1 MKYSM
6 SQKDIEKISKFI
18 KLLKLLSQ
26 FTSVISILFGFYL
39 YFNSI
44 NAPGLGLILSGLTL
58 WLWHQEKVKAKLPI
72 LTFGCLVLLIFVE
85 TLEMVSLFFQ
95 INFWKIPESLTV
107 NTAITFVFLSIA
119 LLLLVKNFY
128 SAAQFFGV
136 MAFLISLIGFLGEV
150 YQIKDFY
157 GFGSYTI
164 MLLPTSIAIV
174 LLSLGILLA
183 APEHGWIRTFTSEN
197 AGGIMARRMS
207 PIAIAM
213 PLIVGWLILIGYRSN
228 SYSPE
233 IAITLSSL
241 LNIIFFNWVIW
252 CTARFLTRID
262 SQRQQVQ
269 KALQDNELK
278 FRAIFDQSFQFVA
291 LLQPNGTLIEINQAA
306 LDFAGITSS
315 DVVNK
320 PFWQTRWWVEED
332 RLITRLS
339 LTSHEDLLEVQEQ
352 LKTAIKEAAKGA
364 LVRYEVDVWGANNQ
378 AATIDFSLKPLRDRT
393 GEVILLIAEGRDI
406 SDRKQFETA
415 LREREQFLASIYDG
429 VNYIICV
436 VDVAENGN
444 ITYAG
449 WNPATE
455 KITGISSQAI
465 FGKTPEELFPP
476 QLSNEF
482 RQGFNKCLAAK
493 ASISYESCTNID
505 DEEVWLMA
513 TLTPL
518 KDQAGKIH
526 RIIATSTYIT
536 ERKKAEIALQNS
548 EAQFR
553 KLAQQEALINRIAN
567 QIRNSLDI
575 DRILETTV
583 NEARSLLQIDR
594 AAFGWYHYDSNP
606 QTWECI
612 KEAKNDLLPSI
623 LGLYKATVLGPLCEK
638 IMMREIFQVDEVR
651 TFPDPILREFLS
663 ELRYTSI
670 LILPIQTQSGKV
682 GAFSFGHTRYKRP
695 FTDSEVELIEAVGV
709 QLAIALNQAELY
721 AQSRER
727 TQQLEIALQEL
738 QQTQTQL
745 IQSEKMSSLG
755 QMVAGVAHEI
765 NNPVSFIYGN
775 IQPATDYIRD
785 LLKLLELYQVHYPFP
800 AQQIQMEAEAIDLEF
815 LVEDLPK
822 LLNSMKVGATRI
834 KDIVQSL
841 RIFSR
846 LDEADMK
853 VVNIHEGIDSTIM
866 ILEHRLKAKPHFS
879 GISVIKKYSKLPL
892 IECYAGQLNQVFM
905 NILANAIDALE
916 TQPEPRNI
924 TITTQVKNQ
933 LIIISIA
940 DNGVGMPQDIKSKI
954 FDPFFTTKSVGKGT
968 GLGLSISH
976 SIIVEKHNGKL
987 KCNSQL
993 GQGTEFIIEIPVRQ
1007 K

>member
-1 MKYSM
+1 MKYSVA
-6 SQKDIEKISKFI
+6 QKNVEKLSKFI
-18 KLLKLLSQ
+18 KLLKMLSK
-26 FTSVISILFGFYL
+26 FSCVISILFGCYL
-39 YFNSI
+39 CLNLMI
-44 NAPGLGLILSGLTL
+44 VPGLGLLFSGLIL
-58 WLWHQEKVKAKLPI
+58 WLWHQKKIKGKLAVFP
-72 LTFGCLVLLIFVE
+72 LSCLVLLIFVE
-85 TLEMVSLFFQ
+85 ILEVFPLFFRVV
-95 INFWKIPESLTV
+95 FWKIPGNLAA
-107 NTAITFVFLSIA
+107 NTAIAFISLGLA
-119 LLLLVKNFY
+119 LLLLMRRLY
-128 SAAQFFGV
+128 SLAQFFSV
-136 MAFLISLIGFLGEV
+136 VAFLIALIGFLGDA
-150 YQIKDFY
+150 YQIKQFY
-157 GFGSYTI
+157 GFGYYTA
-164 MLLPTSIAIV
+164 MLLPTSMAII
-174 LLSLGILLA
+174 LLSLGILFA
-183 APEHGWIRTFTSEN
+183 SPEYGWIRTFTSEN

-213 PLIVGWLILIGYRSN
+213 PLIVGWLILIGYRSYI
-228 SYSPE
+228 YSPE
-233 IAITLSSL
+233 IAITLSSV
-241 LNIIFFNWVIW
+241 LNIIFFNWVVW
-252 CTARFLTRID
+252 CTARFLTRVD
-262 SQRQQVQ
+262 TQRKKVQ
-269 KALQDNELK
+269 KALQENEIK
-278 FRAIFDQSFQFVA
+278 FQAIFEQSFQFVA
-291 LLQPNGTLIEINQAA
+291 LLQPDGTLIEVNQAA
-306 LDFAGITSS
+306 LDFAKVSLL

-320 PFWQTRWWVEED
+320 PFWQTRWWISEE

-339 LTSHEDLLEVQEQ
+339 LTINEILSPVQEQ
-352 LKTAIKEAAKGA
+352 LKSAINQAARGE
-364 LVRYEVDVWGANNQ
+364 LIRYEVDVWGGNNQ
-378 AATIDFSLKPLRDRT
+378 VATIDFSLKPLRDRT
-393 GEVILLIAEGRDI
+393 GKVILLIAEGRDI
-406 SDRKQFETA
+406 SDRKQVETA

-436 VDVAENGN
+436 VDVNENGN

-455 KITGISSQAI
+455 KITGISSQAS
-465 FGKTPEELFPP
+465 FGKTTEELFPP
-476 QLSNEF
+476 HLANEF

-493 ASISYESCTNID
+493 SPISYESCTIVD

-513 TLTPL
+513 TLSPL
-518 KDQAGKIH
+518 KDPGGKIY

-536 ERKKAEIALQNS
+536 ERKKAEIALQKS

-575 DRILETTV
+575 DRILTTTV
-583 NEARSLLQIDR
+583 NEVRNLLQIDR
-594 AAFGWYHYDSNP
+594 AAFGWYHYDRNP
-606 QTWECI
+606 QAWECI
-612 KEAKNDLLPSI
+612 KEAKNELLPSI

-638 IMMREIFQVDEVR
+638 ILNRETFQVDQVN
-651 TFPDPILREFLS
+651 TCPDPILREFLLDLS
-663 ELRYTSI
+663 YTSI

-682 GAFSFGHTRYKRP
+682 GAFSFGHTNNNRP
-695 FTDSEVELIEAVGV
+695 FTESEVELIEAVGV

-727 TQQLEIALQEL
+727 TQQLETALQEL
-738 QQTQTQL
+738 QQTQTKL

-775 IQPATDYIRD
+775 IQPATQYIQD
-785 LLKLLELYQVHYPFP
+785 LLKLLKLYQLHYPLP
-800 AQQIQMEAEAIDLEF
+800 APEIQMEAEAIDLEF

-822 LLNSMKVGATRI
+822 ILASMKVGATRI
-834 KDIVQSL
+834 RDIVQSL

-853 VVNIHEGIDSTIM
+853 VVDLHEGIDSTIM

-879 GISVIKKYSKLPL
+879 GISVFKNYGKLPL
-892 IECYAGQLNQVFM
+892 VECYPGQLNQVFM

-916 TQPEPRNI
+916 TKSEPRNI
-924 TITTQVKNQ
+924 TISTQVKNQ

-940 DNGVGMPQDIKSKI
+940 DNGGGMPKNIKSKI
-954 FDPFFTTKSVGKGT
+954 FDPFFTTKAVGKGT

-987 KCNSQL
+987 ECNSEL

>member
-1 MKYSM
+1 MTYSVT
-6 SQKDIEKISKFI
+6 QKDKGKISKFI
-18 KLLKLLSQ
+18 KLLKMLSQ
-26 FTSVISILFGFYL
+26 ITSAISILWGVYL
-39 YFNSI
+39 YSNSI
-44 NAPGLGLILSGLTL
+44 IAPALGLILSGLIL
-58 WLWHQEKVKAKLPI
+58 WLWHQEKRKARLAIFPVI
-72 LTFGCLVLLIFVE
+72 CLVLLIFGEIV
-85 TLEMVSLFFQ
+85 EMVSLVSHVD
-95 INFWKIPESLTV
+95 FWKIPGNLEANV
-107 NTAITFVFLSIA
+107 IITFMSLSIA
-119 LLLLVKNFY
+119 LFLLLKTFY
-128 SAAQFFGV
+128 SAAQFFSL
-136 MAFLISLIGFLGEV
+136 MAFLISLIGFLAEV
-150 YQIKDFY
+150 YQIKKIY
-157 GFGSYTI
+157 GFGFYTI
-164 MLLPTSIAIV
+164 MLLPTNITMV
-174 LLSLGILLA
+174 LLSLGILFA

-213 PLIVGWLILIGYRSN
+213 PLIVGWLILIGYRSYA
-228 SYSPE
+228 YSPE
-233 IAITLSSL
+233 IAITLSSV
-241 LNIIFFNWVIW
+241 LNIIFFNWVVW
-252 CTARFLTRID
+252 CTARFLTRVD

-269 KALQDNELK
+269 KALQENEIK
-278 FRAIFDQSFQFVA
+278 FQAIFEQSFQFVA
-291 LLQPNGTLIEINQAA
+291 LLQPDGTLVEVNQAA
-306 LDFAGITSS
+306 LDFAKVSLL

-320 PFWQTRWWVEED
+320 PFWQTRWWINEE

-339 LTSHEDLLEVQEQ
+339 LTINEILSPVQEQ
-352 LKTAIKEAAKGA
+352 LKSAINQAARGE
-364 LVRYEVDVWGANNQ
+364 LIRYEVDVWGGNNQ
-378 AATIDFSLKPLRDRT
+378 VATIDFSLKPLRDRT
-393 GEVILLIAEGRDI
+393 GEIILLIAEGRDI
-406 SDRKQFETA
+406 SDRKRFETA

-455 KITGISSQAI
+455 KITGISSQAS

-476 QLSNEF
+476 NLSSEF
-482 RQGFNKCLAAK
+482 REGFNKCLAAK
-493 ASISYESCTNID
+493 ASISYESCTRVDN
-505 DEEVWLMA
+505 EEVWLIA

-518 KDQAGKIH
+518 QDRVGKIY

-536 ERKKAEIALQNS
+536 ERKKAEIALQKS

-606 QTWECI
+606 QTWECV

-638 IMMREIFQVDEVR
+638 ILKREIFQVDEAK
-651 TFPDPILREFLS
+651 TFPDPILREFLL

-682 GAFSFGHTRYKRP
+682 GAFSFGHTNDKRP
-695 FTDSEVELIEAVGV
+695 FTDNEVELIEAVGV

-727 TQQLEIALQEL
+727 NQQLEIALQEL

-775 IQPATDYIRD
+775 IQPANDYIKD

-800 AQQIQMEAEAIDLEF
+800 APQIQMEAEAIDLEF

-879 GISVIKKYSKLPL
+879 GISLLKNYHKIPL
-892 IECYAGQLNQVFM
+892 VECYPGQLNQVFM

-924 TITTQVKNQ
+924 TITTQVKHQ
-933 LIIISIA
+933 LIIINIA
-940 DNGVGMPQDIKSKI
+940 DNGAGMSQDIKSKI